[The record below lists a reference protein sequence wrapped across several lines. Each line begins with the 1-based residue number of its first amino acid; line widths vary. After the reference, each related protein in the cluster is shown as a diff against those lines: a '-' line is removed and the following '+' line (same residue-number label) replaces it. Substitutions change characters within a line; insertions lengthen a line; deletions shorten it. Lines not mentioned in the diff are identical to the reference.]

1 MFNRI
6 TAATLTLGLCLA
18 SGTAAAVDSTAIFKA
33 PIGAHEASKS
43 KTFGIDPEL
52 GRAWVEISV
61 YHDRSENSDTYRVAV
76 PGLRYDSGSGNVVY
90 EAGAKQVVCANTQP
104 SGFWVF
110 KSQRVVATGDCE
122 LTRKY
127 VSAPVDDGFSVQ
139 VIEHFEVYFKPAGRL
154 GPVDKNSGKQG

>member
-6 TAATLTLGLCLA
+6 TAATLTLGLCMA
-18 SGTAAAVDSTAIFKA
+18 SGTVAAADSTAIFKA

-43 KTFGIDPEL
+43 KTFGIDADL
-52 GRAWVEISV
+52 GRAWVEINV
-61 YHDRSENSDTYRVAV
+61 YHGRSEDSDTYRVAV

-90 EAGAKQVVCANTQP
+90 EAGAKQVVCANTQQ

-110 KSQRVVATGDCE
+110 KRQRVVATGDCE

-127 VSAPVDDGFSVQ
+127 VNAPIDDGFSVQ
-139 VIEHFEVYFKPAGRL
+139 VIEHFEVHFKPAERHSG
-154 GPVDKNSGKQG
+154 VNKNAG